1 MRAAPG
7 AVPHPTAP
15 PWPPTV
21 VAALPA
27 PSEAA
32 SPTAPLAPEP
42 ITATPRPLRLV
53 ASRLDRA
60 MAPVFSRALDAG
72 AFQDGDDDAAAGAP
86 ARISNTFNVK
96 VALGGA
102 AGALDQRQI
111 EEALGDWL
119 RASARRQGLL
129 P

>member
-1 MRAAPG
+1 
-7 AVPHPTAP
+7 
-15 PWPPTV
+15 V

-27 PSEAA
+27 PSEAE

-42 ITATPRPLRLV
+42 ITTTPRPLRLV

-72 AFQDGDDDAAAGAP
+72 ALQDGDDDAAAGAP

-102 AGALDQRQI
+102 AGALDPRQI